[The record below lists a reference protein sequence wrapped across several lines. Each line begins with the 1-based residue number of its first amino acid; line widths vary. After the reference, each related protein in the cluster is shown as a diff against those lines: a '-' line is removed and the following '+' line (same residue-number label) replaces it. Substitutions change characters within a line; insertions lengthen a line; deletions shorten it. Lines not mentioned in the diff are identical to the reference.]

1 MQVLGVFGRFFWVLK
16 SDGYYIEYFW
26 TKNWWICFL
35 FSFFLVRVWVSFFSL
50 AIPENEM
57 IPPWAKWF
65 LGDLRN
71 CQPISL
77 DWGGM
82 ITAIFI

>member
-1 MQVLGVFGRFFWVLK
+1 MDLFFVQFFSGSCVGVV
-16 SDGYYIEYFW
+16 
-26 TKNWWICFL
+26 
-35 FSFFLVRVWVSFFSL
+35 FSL